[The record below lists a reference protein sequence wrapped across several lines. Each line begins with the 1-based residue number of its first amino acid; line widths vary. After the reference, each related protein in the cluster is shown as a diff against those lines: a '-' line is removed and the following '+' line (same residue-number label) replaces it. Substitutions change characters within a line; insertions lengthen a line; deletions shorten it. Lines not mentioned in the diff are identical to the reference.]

1 MRIIKELKIRYFMM
15 NSQLFLGKKIQ
26 WGMPGGIPTA
36 RRAFYV
42 GSVG

>member
-1 MRIIKELKIRYFMM
+1 MRNGLCVDIAII
-15 NSQLFLGKKIQ
+15 SQYQGKKIQ

-42 GSVG
+42 GSVGYKTN